1 MDEKEKIRERYKG
14 IDSDKRFVIPAIPRP
29 SLYDDTVA
37 RRVAVYARVSTDN
50 INQTSSYELQKNHY
64 TDLIN
69 RNPNWTLVDIYADE
83 GISGTSLNHRDEF
96 IRLINDCKDGKID
109 LIITKSVSRFA
120 RNIVDCIA
128 YIRELKAL
136 KNPVNIIFES
146 EGINTIDDKNEMA
159 ISFLATLAQ
168 EESHIKS
175 NIMNSSIEMRFSRG
189 IFLVSPLLGYDVDEN
204 KNLVI
209 NQEEAVIVRYIFFM
223 YLSGATCQE
232 IAENLEEYGVLTK
245 KKRSKWSASSIMQI
259 LQNEKVCGDLLS
271 RKTWTPNYLDH
282 KAKKNKGDRPQ
293 YGMVGHHEGIVSRDD
308 FLAVQQIIRNAKYKH
323 KGFLP
328 ELKVIEDGVLKGFVG
343 INIRWAAFTAKDYME
358 ASQSAYTDPE
368 ELIEDDIEVEA
379 QKGDFDLR
387 NFEVARSQFFD
398 TAHKTCVTFSKDML
412 SFTYECVRKFDGI
425 QYVELLINPVK
436 KLFAVRPCNPKINKN
451 AVQWAKLQNDVLISK
466 NIHGTAYVN
475 TLFELLG
482 WNTAYKYRVRGI
494 KREKNDEKLVIFDLT
509 ETELFISQNTPE
521 HEENKSQI
529 EDIEPFTSGRSN
541 AIVAYPKGWEDT
553 FGKNYYTLAQAK
565 EIELLSKSEW
575 KSNQEGK
582 IYNTHNLQVTSEDEV
597 CSELEILKTNMIQ
610 EQKKNDE

>member
-1 MDEKEKIRERYKG
+1 MDDKEKIRERYKG
-14 IDSDKRFVIPAIPRP
+14 IDSDKTFMIPAKPKP
-29 SLYDDTVA
+29 SIYDDSVK

-50 INQTSSYELQKNHY
+50 INQTSSYELQRNHY
-64 TDLIN
+64 TDLIK
-69 RNPNWTLVDIYADE
+69 RNPNWILVDIYADE
-83 GISGTSLNHRDEF
+83 GISGTSLSHRDEF
-96 IRLINDCKDGKID
+96 LRMIQDCKDGKID

-120 RNIVDCIA
+120 RNIVDFVACV
-128 YIRELKAL
+128 RELKAL
-136 KNPVNIIFES
+136 KNPVGVLFES
-146 EGINTIDDKNEMA
+146 EGVNTLDDKNDMA
-159 ISFLATLAQ
+159 ISFLAASAQ
-168 EESHIKS
+168 EESHVKS
-175 NIMNSSIEMRFSRG
+175 NIMNSSLEMRFSRG
-189 IFLVSPLLGYDVDEN
+189 IYLVSPLLGYDVDED

-232 IAENLEEYGVLTK
+232 IADSLEEYGVKTK
-245 KKRSKWSASSIMQI
+245 KGNRKWSPNSILQI
-259 LQNEKVCGDLLS
+259 LQNERVCGDLIS

-282 KAKKNKGDRPQ
+282 KAKKNKGDKAQ

-343 INIRWAAFTAKDYME
+343 INVRWAAFTPQDYMA
-358 ASQSAYTDPE
+358 ASQSAYTNPDELE
-368 ELIEDDIEVEA
+368 ENDIEVEA

-398 TAHKTCVTFSKDML
+398 TAHKVCVTFSKNML
-412 SFTYECVRKFDGI
+412 CFNYECVRKFNDV

-436 KLFAVRPCNPKINKN
+436 KLFAIRPSNPKTNKN
-451 AVQWAKLQNDVLISK
+451 AVQWSKLQKGVLISK

-494 KREKNDEKLVIFDLT
+494 KREKDNEKLIIFDLT
-509 ETELFISQNTPE
+509 ETELFISQNTTEQEE
-521 HEENKSQI
+521 HKSQI
-529 EDIEPFTSGRSN
+529 KDIEPFTTGRN
-541 AIVAYPKGWEDT
+541 NDIVAYPRGWEDT
-553 FGKNYYTLAQAK
+553 FGRNYYTLAQAK

-575 KSNQEGK
+575 KSTQEGK
-582 IYNTHNLQVTSEDEV
+582 IYSTHNLNVTSEDEI
-597 CSELEILKTNMIQ
+597 CSEIETLKTNMIQ
-610 EQKKNDE
+610 EQNKNDE